1 MTRTTDR
8 VFGNHDEALLLRA
21 RRGELL
27 ASNLANAD
35 TPHFKARDFDFH
47 AALRQATA
55 ADALTPRPDVGAQTT
70 WMPVTAEE
78 RARLSSAPTLAAPS
92 LASSAM
98 GGAGVKAAS
107 TLSQTHPGHLSQV
120 EAGSVDGTELPYR
133 VPFQPALDGNTVESE
148 HEKLRFMENSVAY
161 QTTLSFLN
169 SRISS
174 VMRALQGD
182 KG

>member
-21 RRGELL
+21 RRAELL

-55 ADALTPRPDVGAQTT
+55 ADARTPRPDVGAQTS
-70 WMPVTAEE
+70 WMPLTGSE
-78 RARLSSAPTLAAPS
+78 RARLLSSAPLSAPTATS
-92 LASSAM
+92 VA
-98 GGAGVKAAS
+98 GAGPGPATS
-107 TLSQTHPGHLSQV
+107 TLSQTHPGHLGPGTV
-120 EAGSVDGTELPYR
+120 AGAAGSELPYR